1 MTFKQDIHDILEDLR
16 KKSVLDSEIKAAY
29 QMKGTTDGRVY
40 TLAVHDE
47 PKYVLKLDSPQNICL
62 VEQCVQA
69 YPESRL
75 LPKLLYIDPA
85 KTFMIYPYLTG
96 TTHDKRGRKLD
107 WMTLLVKDLLN
118 HYKMDHRTETW
129 GRLALPRDSWLEFNE
144 LGLEEARENIG
155 PLLPAEDY
163 DKVQSLIERISNV
176 ETKYLLHG
184 DTGVHNFVFHHF
196 ELIGVIDPSPM
207 AGPVTY
213 DFTYAFCSSPD
224 DLNLDTLFAAFELLR
239 HKPIDQSRLV
249 EETIFQLYCRIG
261 ICAKVHP
268 NDLEGYLKA
277 WEYWRALLP

>member
-16 KKSVLDSEIKAAY
+16 QKRILDSEIKAAHR
-29 QMKGTTDGRVY
+29 MKGTTDGRVY
-40 TLAVHDE
+40 TLAINDE
-47 PKYVLKLDSPQNICL
+47 LKYVLKLDSPQNICL
-62 VEQCVQA
+62 VERCVQA

-75 LPKLLYIDPA
+75 LP
-85 KTFMIYPYLTG
+85 
-96 TTHDKRGRKLD
+96 
-107 WMTLLVKDLLN
+107 
-118 HYKMDHRTETW
+118 
-129 GRLALPRDSWLEFNE
+129 
-144 LGLEEARENIG
+144 IG
-155 PLLPAEDY
+155 DY
-163 DKVQSLIERISNV
+163 DKVQSLIERISKV

-268 NDLEGYLKA
+268 KDLAGYLKA
-277 WEYWRALLP
+277 WEYWRTLLP

>member
-16 KKSVLDSEIKAAY
+16 NKRILDSEVKAAH

-40 TLAVHDE
+40 TLTINDE

-96 TTHDKRGRKLD
+96 TTHNERGCKLD

-118 HYKMDHRTETW
+118 HYEIDDQTEKW

-144 LGLEEARENIG
+144 RSLEGARENIG
-155 PLLPAEDY
+155 RL
-163 DKVQSLIERISNV
+163 R
-176 ETKYLLHG
+176 T
-184 DTGVHNFVFHHF
+184 
-196 ELIGVIDPSPM
+196 PS
-207 AGPVTY
+207 
-213 DFTYAFCSSPD
+213 S
-224 DLNLDTLFAAFELLR
+224 
-239 HKPIDQSRLV
+239 
-249 EETIFQLYCRIG
+249 
-261 ICAKVHP
+261 
-268 NDLEGYLKA
+268 
-277 WEYWRALLP
+277 

>member
-16 KKSVLDSEIKAAY
+16 NKRILDSEVKAAHL
-29 QMKGTTDGRVY
+29 MKGTTDGRVY
-40 TLAVHDE
+40 TLTINDE

-96 TTHDKRGRKLD
+96 TTHNERGCKLD

-118 HYKMDHRTETW
+118 HYEIDDQTEKW

-144 LGLEEARENIG
+144 RSLEGARENIG
-155 PLLPAEDY
+155 RLLPTEDY
-163 DKVQSLIERISNV
+163 DKVQALIERISKV

-184 DTGVHNFVFHHF
+184 DTGVHNFVFHKF
-196 ELIGVIDPSPM
+196 KLTGVIDPSPM

-224 DLNLDTLFAAFELLR
+224 DLNLDTLFAAFELLH
-239 HKPIDQSRLV
+239 HKSINKSRLV

-261 ICAKVHP
+261 ISAKVHP
-268 NDLEGYLKA
+268 KDLDDYLKA
-277 WEYWRALLP
+277 WEYWKALLP